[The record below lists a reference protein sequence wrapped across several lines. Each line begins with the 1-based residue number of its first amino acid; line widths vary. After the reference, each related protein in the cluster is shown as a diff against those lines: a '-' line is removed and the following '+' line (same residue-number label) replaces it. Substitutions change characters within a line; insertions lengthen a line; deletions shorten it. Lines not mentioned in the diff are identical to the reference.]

1 MPLKLGQVPVTL
13 RVSNDKAESTSR
25 TFTYILPY
33 SAYPLQVSWLL
44 ICLFKLLNL
53 LSVFLLLI
61 TSLGLSRRPNCSSP
75 SLWEK
80 PLVSCSYLVL
90 LDFSFHKGRLYFRS
104 CASPTPNITWRTGK
118 NSLEKPENLLT
129 KLASVFFPVK
139 CFHSNVL
146 TPAWGWHWL
155 RVCSKAVFECW
166 PRPDPCSNHLFH

>member
-1 MPLKLGQVPVTL
+1 MTRQSPYPGPSLTFWHIQLILCKLADCSYV
-13 RVSNDKAESTSR
+13 
-25 TFTYILPY
+25 
-33 SAYPLQVSWLL
+33 
-44 ICLFKLLNL
+44 CLNFWI
-53 LSVFLLLI
+53 SVFLLLI

-90 LDFSFHKGRLYFRS
+90 LDFSFNKGRLYFRS
-104 CASPTPNITWRTGK
+104 CASPTLNITWRTGK

-155 RVCSKAVFECW
+155 RVCRQSCIWMLASPW
-166 PRPDPCSNHLFH
+166 PMFKSFVSLRVYILR